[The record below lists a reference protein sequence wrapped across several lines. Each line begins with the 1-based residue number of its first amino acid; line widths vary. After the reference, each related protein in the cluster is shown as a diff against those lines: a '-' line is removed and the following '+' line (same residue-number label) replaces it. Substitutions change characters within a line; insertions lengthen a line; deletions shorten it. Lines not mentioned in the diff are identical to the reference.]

1 MVLFILLEG
10 LDEGSNCQ
18 LSVQFHACFCQ
29 LSVNPIL
36 TLLLSVLLLVLGF
49 NDSIVE
55 DVLVVLML
63 VMLHQF
69 LY

>member
-10 LDEGSNCQ
+10 LDEGSNCR

-36 TLLLSVLLLVLGF
+36 TLLLSVLLVLGF

>member
-36 TLLLSVLLLVLGF
+36 TLLLSVLLVLGF

>member
-18 LSVQFHACFCQ
+18 LSVQFHACFRQ

-36 TLLLSVLLLVLGF
+36 TLLLSVLLVLGF